1 MNSDLADPKG
11 KLPPGWMWAKLGDV
25 CVLDRVAVPQYGPT
39 LKALAYVGGEN
50 IESNTG
56 RILLDS
62 NGTPDQSKG
71 RSTTFKFDPRHIL
84 YSKLRP
90 YLNKV
95 ALPDFAGRCSTELI
109 PLLPTR
115 VDRNY
120 LALFLRLPETAD
132 FAMQA
137 STGSRMPRTD
147 MTAFLELPIPLP
159 PLVEQKRIVSK
170 LNEQLAAIERAK
182 QAAAQRLEA
191 AQGLWE
197 ASLRQ
202 SFRHLAEENHGG
214 YPRAKLSDV
223 CTIVTGNTPTK
234 SNSRFYGGCVPW
246 VNPSYLGVSKYVRN
260 SEEHLTS
267 EGLLTARLVPRGT
280 VMVTCISGSR
290 SNIGKVAIAE
300 RQLTTNQQINS
311 VVPGPNI
318 DSEFLYYHFLAIK
331 PELEALAAS
340 TNQNIKLEAVGM
352 VERSAA
358 HCLESLSSLPSILLR
373 RAFSGEV

>member
-1 MNSDLADPKG
+1 MSSAHRRAP
-11 KLPPGWMWAKLGDV
+11 A
-25 CVLDRVAVPQYGPT
+25 
-39 LKALAYVGGEN
+39 
-50 IESNTG
+50 
-56 RILLDS
+56 
-62 NGTPDQSKG
+62 
-71 RSTTFKFDPRHIL
+71 
-84 YSKLRP
+84 
-90 YLNKV
+90 
-95 ALPDFAGRCSTELI
+95 
-109 PLLPTR
+109 
-115 VDRNY
+115 
-120 LALFLRLPETAD
+120 
-132 FAMQA
+132 
-137 STGSRMPRTD
+137 MPRTD
-147 MTAFLELPIPLP
+147 HDARFWSYPSPSHP
-159 PLVEQKRIVSK
+159 SPSKKRIVAK
-170 LNEQLAAIERAK
+170 LNDQMAAVERAK

-267 EGLLTARLVPRGT
+267 EGLITARLVPRGT

-340 TNQNIKLEAVGM
+340 TNQNIVNKSKLSHVNIWVPPLAIQNDVAAEISGKLEAVGM